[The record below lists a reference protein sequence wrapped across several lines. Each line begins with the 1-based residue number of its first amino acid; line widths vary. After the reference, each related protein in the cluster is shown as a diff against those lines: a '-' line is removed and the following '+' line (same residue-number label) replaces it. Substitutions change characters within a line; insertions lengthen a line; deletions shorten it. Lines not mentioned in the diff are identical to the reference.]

1 MIYEKAIEGRYVNLK
16 SADID
21 DAEFTR
27 EIRQDP
33 MFSCFIPQIKNSIEQ
48 QRKWINQ
55 QREKEGDYFFV
66 VWDKENNRLGTIS
79 IYDVEGNHAETGRL
93 VMRGNAFQNIEAQ
106 LLSFQFA
113 FDVLN
118 LDYLISY
125 IYQDNERA
133 IRFDKQFGGYICG
146 NRVTSDGHEEVM
158 TINSKDAFE
167 ESLKKFKKILYR

>member
-1 MIYEKAIEGRYVNLK
+1 MIYEKIIEGTYVNLK
-16 SADID
+16 SVDIE

-33 MFSCFIPQIKNSIEQ
+33 VFSSFIPQIQNSLEQQKNWIIQ
-48 QRKWINQ
+48 QRK
-55 QREKEGDYFFV
+55 KEGDYFFV

-79 IYDVEGNHAETGRL
+79 IYDVECNHAEAGRL

-113 FDVLN
+113 FDVLG

-125 IYQDNERA
+125 IYEDNERA
-133 IRFDKQFGGYICG
+133 LRFNKQFGGRFCG
-146 NRVTSDGHEEVM
+146 NRVTTDGRKEVM
-158 TINSKDAFE
+158 TINSNDAFK
-167 ESLKKFKKILYR
+167 ESLKKLKKMLYR